1 MKALWYI
8 LIMALAFS
16 FAGCGAVDRFASNIT
31 GDASETCHE
40 GVMYLQFTSGASVM
54 FNPDGSIHTCNGN
67 S

>member
-1 MKALWYI
+1 MKILVYII
-8 LIMALAFS
+8 LIALALS
-16 FAGCGAVDRFASNIT
+16 FAGCGAVDRFASKIT

-54 FNPDGSIHTCNGN
+54 YNPDGTIHPCNGN